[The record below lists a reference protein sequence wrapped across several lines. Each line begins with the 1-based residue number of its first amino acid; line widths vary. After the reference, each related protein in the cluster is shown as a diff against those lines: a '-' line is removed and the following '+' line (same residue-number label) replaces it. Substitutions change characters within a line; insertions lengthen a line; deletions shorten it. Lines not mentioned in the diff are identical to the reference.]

1 MLGNTAFAQ
10 APISDLGS
18 ASIGVNVAVTGVSA
32 SALLNSVTVDA
43 EASAFV
49 TGLLGTTELGVVSTD
64 AEANVTLIGV
74 SGTGE
79 LASVLVWG
87 IIPTGGSPNWQQI
100 PT

>member
-18 ASIGVNVAVTGVSA
+18 ASIGVNVAITGVSA
-32 SALLNSVTVDA
+32 SALLNSVAVDA

-87 IIPTGGSPNWQQI
+87 IIPTGGNPNWQQI

>member
-18 ASIGVNVAVTGVSA
+18 ASLGVNVAVTGA
-32 SALLNSVTVDA
+32 SATGFIGTVAVDA
-43 EASAFV
+43 EASVFV

>member
-32 SALLNSVTVDA
+32 SALLNSVAVDA
-43 EASAFV
+43 ESSAFV

>member
-43 EASAFV
+43 EAGVSV

>member
-18 ASIGVNVAVTGVSA
+18 TSIGVNVAITGVSA

>member
-43 EASAFV
+43 EASVFV
-49 TGLLGTTELGVVSTD
+49 TRVLGTTELGVVSTD

-87 IIPTGGSPNWQQI
+87 IIPTGGNPNWQQI